1 MSKKDDLKAF
11 HVDYIHKDG
20 GKRKRLVL
28 CKDIKELNNV
38 VLKLQAKGGV
48 IVKVEDITFN

>member
-11 HVDYIHKDG
+11 YVHYIHTNG

-28 CKDIKELNNV
+28 CKDLNELNDV

>member
-1 MSKKDDLKAF
+1 MSKKDNLKAF
-11 HVDYIHKDG
+11 YIHYIHTNG

-28 CKDIKELNNV
+28 CKDSNELNDV

-48 IVKVEDITFN
+48 IVKVEDITYN

>member
-11 HVDYIHKDG
+11 HVEYIHKDG

-28 CKDIKELNNV
+28 CKDIKELNEN
-38 VLKLQAKGGV
+38 VLKLQANGG
-48 IVKVEDITFN
+48 IIKKVTDVTFK

>member
-1 MSKKDDLKAF
+1 M
-11 HVDYIHKDG
+11 
-20 GKRKRLVL
+20 VL
-28 CKDIKELNNV
+28 CKDLNELNDV